1 MQFKHK
7 TASSRYLSLFQCR
20 PHRQALTRILISAHK
35 LKIETSR
42 YSQHKKL
49 DIDNRIKCDF
59 FEKSLNLIDDE
70 MHFIFDCT
78 HNQQERILTFNLLG
92 IYNTTSLGNEENI
105 ETICNILENDK
116 QENKMKHFAKF
127 IYQSERKG
135 LKMLKNSILCNIVY
149 I

>member
-1 MQFKHK
+1 MSKMKFCTQFKHK
-7 TASSRYLSLFQCR
+7 PTLSKYLTLVQCR
-20 PHRQALTRILISAHK
+20 PHRQALTRILISADK

-42 YSQHKKL
+42 YSQHKKP

-59 FEKSLNLIDDE
+59 CEKSLNLIDDE

-92 IYNTTSLGNEENI
+92 IYNTTSLGNEEKI

-116 QENKMKHFAKF
+116 QENKIKHFAKF
-127 IYQSERKG
+127 IYQSERKR
-135 LKMLKNSILCNIVY
+135 LENVRK
-149 I
+149 